1 MVPFTP
7 VKKDNMTAWMAARMD
22 GDDYGKLIV
31 YRFPKDKLVYG
42 PMQVEYSIDQ
52 DTNISKELTLWNQ
65 QGSSVVRGNT
75 LVIPIENSLLY
86 VEPIYIRS
94 ATESSL
100 PEVKKIIMFYENKL
114 VMEDNL
120 EAALNR
126 IFGIEEEQ
134 QTQPTTPV
142 SPGTPRQQ
150 DLVRR
155 ANDLLQQAKDA
166 SQRGDWAA
174 YGEYLKQL
182 EDVLEQ
188 AIGER

>member
-1 MVPFTP
+1 
-7 VKKDNMTAWMAARMD
+7 MAARMD
-22 GDDYGKLIV
+22 GDNYGKLVV

-86 VEPIYIRS
+86 VEPLYIRS

-100 PEVKKIIMFYENKL
+100 PEVKKVIMFYENKL

-134 QTQPTTPV
+134 QTQPATPAT
-142 SPGTPRQQ
+142 PGTPQQQ
-150 DLVRR
+150 DLIRQ

-188 AIGER
+188 AIGGR

>member
-1 MVPFTP
+1 
-7 VKKDNMTAWMAARMD
+7 
-22 GDDYGKLIV
+22 
-31 YRFPKDKLVYG
+31 
-42 PMQVEYSIDQ
+42 
-52 DTNISKELTLWNQ
+52 
-65 QGSSVVRGNT
+65 
-75 LVIPIENSLLY
+75 
-86 VEPIYIRS
+86 VEPLYIRS

-134 QTQPTTPV
+134 QTQPTTPA
-142 SPGTPRQQ
+142 SPGTPQQ
-150 DLVRR
+150 QNLIRR